1 MISKEQA
8 TQIQNVLQHILRRM
22 ENLEDQTNTINKKFR
37 TLSDQIDQERRDR
50 LLLSLEGGSFYQK
63 QVSNNFNATPKNDES
78 VLAMSEELNNK
89 INELK
94 SEIASIK
101 EAAITANKK
110 AETAN
115 VNNIKKDLHSNN
127 NGIVREPAKSYI
139 NNKEESNINNNKKDL
154 HSNNNAIVREPAKSN
169 INNKEESN
177 INNTKKDLHSN
188 NNVIVREQA
197 RSQIPII
204 NNTAKNEKEQNLSQQ
219 TNLNSSHKIIQN
231 AITQKQRIIHDIS
244 IDADSDDIQ
253 FSD

>member
-127 NGIVREPAKSYI
+127 N
-139 NNKEESNINNNKKDL
+139 
-154 HSNNNAIVREPAKSN
+154 AIVREPAKSN